1 MTGNINSDNVVTA
14 SAYSN
19 FLNAKVM
26 SNVKKKISNMVV
38 YRFEERNSPLLI
50 SSNLHYRNI

>member
-26 SNVKKKISNMVV
+26 SNVKKKSAIWL
-38 YRFEERNSPLLI
+38 YIDLKKETLPF
-50 SSNLHYRNI
+50 